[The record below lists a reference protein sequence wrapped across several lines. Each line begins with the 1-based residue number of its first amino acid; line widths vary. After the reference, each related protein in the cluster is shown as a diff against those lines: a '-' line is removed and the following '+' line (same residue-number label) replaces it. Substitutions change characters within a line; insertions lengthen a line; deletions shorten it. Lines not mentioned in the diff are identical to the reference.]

1 MNISRRVPL
10 MTALA
15 MALVLAA
22 CGGGGGGGAAGD
34 DAEQLPDRAVAT
46 SEDPEGT
53 TYPLREGRY
62 RLSYRAPGC
71 DDVVISIQS
80 VDGAFTYEQEPRG
93 FTSFI
98 NDVLPGEYTIGVT
111 SDCDEWTVNLNKF

>member
-10 MTALA
+10 MTVLA

-22 CGGGGGGGAAGD
+22 CGGGGGGGAAAD
-34 DAEQLPDRAVAT
+34 DAEELPDRAVAS

-71 DDVVISIQS
+71 EDVVVSIQS
-80 VDGAFTYEQEPRG
+80 VDGSFTYEQEPRG

-98 NDVLPGEYTIGVT
+98 NDVLPGEYTIAVT
-111 SDCDEWTVNLNKF
+111 SECGEWTINLNEF